1 MNDAVPP
8 PGPMPPAAEPV
19 PAAAPPP
26 AGAPPSPP
34 PGRSR
39 RSRRRALTTGLAV
52 LLCLGAAGSG
62 TVYAVQKLD
71 AADRT
76 APTVVWADSDETDET
91 DEPDEPGRDGAEGKP
106 EKSGAGAGEPG
117 EPGDAPALAG
127 RLLPMPPDHAPGP
140 DIGEFGNDYVLTGQ
154 DARAVLKESGRDLPA
169 KQRRER
175 ERALEKLRIEG
186 LAGRTYHSEE
196 HGTVAEIQIM
206 RMKNRAGARELH
218 QSYVQ
223 LYELLGI
230 FRDGPRVKGHK
241 NATCLLAPK
250 PEKNGLTGMNCMA
263 QVDDLLVTLIVSGA
277 EPLPAKDMAGLMKDQ
292 LDHITA
298 PGEYV

>member
-1 MNDAVPP
+1 MTDAVTP

-19 PAAAPPP
+19 PAAAAPP
-26 AGAPPSPP
+26 ADVPPSTP

-39 RSRRRALTTGLAV
+39 RPGRRALTTGLAV
-52 LLCLGAAGSG
+52 LLCLGAVGSG
-62 TVYAVQKLD
+62 TVYAVQRLD

-76 APTVVWADSDETDET
+76 APTVVWADSDETDE
-91 DEPDEPGRDGAEGKP
+91 PGQDGAEGRT
-106 EKSGAGAGEPG
+106 EKSEAGTGR
-117 EPGDAPALAG
+117 PGDAPALAG

-154 DARAVLKESGRDLPA
+154 DARAVLEESGRDLPA

-175 ERALEKLRIEG
+175 ERSLEKLRIEG

-196 HGTVAEIQIM
+196 HGTVTEIQIM
-206 RMKNRAGARELH
+206 RMKNRAGARELNK
-218 QSYVQ
+218 SYVQ

>member
-1 MNDAVPP
+1 M
-8 PGPMPPAAEPV
+8 
-19 PAAAPPP
+19 
-26 AGAPPSPP
+26 
-34 PGRSR
+34 
-39 RSRRRALTTGLAV
+39 
-52 LLCLGAAGSG
+52 
-62 TVYAVQKLD
+62 QKLD

-76 APTVVWADSDETDET
+76 APTVVWADSDE
-91 DEPDEPGRDGAEGKP
+91 PDEPGRNGAERRN
-106 EKSGAGAGEPG
+106 EKGEAGAGK
-117 EPGDAPALAG
+117 PGDAPALAG

-175 ERALEKLRIEG
+175 ERSLEKLRIEG

-196 HGTVAEIQIM
+196 HGTVTQIQIM

-250 PEKNGLTGMNCMA
+250 PGKNGLTGMNCTA
-263 QVDDLLVTLIVSGA
+263 QVDDLLVTLLVNGA